1 MAADPLLHR
10 WLGLWQR
17 LGAEAPGLAE
27 TGACIISAYE
37 SSGRFYHTR
46 RHLEDVLQKL
56 DWARTA
62 LIATDDLAEVPEQ
75 GRPVLFDTIELA
87 LWYHD
92 AVYNAKEYD
101 NEMKSRNL
109 FLADGAKN
117 GLPDHIQRDVA
128 MLIDVTAKH
137 RNAKRLDERILC
149 DCDLAI
155 LGAPKAEFDEYDANI
170 RKEYAHV
177 PEQEYEN
184 ARRRV
189 LTGFLRQGKIFKT
202 KAFQA
207 EFGSRARWN
216 LMRRASPVRA
226 WIESVFRGAPG

>member
-1 MAADPLLHR
+1 MAEDPLLAR
-10 WLGLWQR
+10 WLELWRR
-17 LGAEAPGLAE
+17 LGAEAPGLAKA
-27 TGACIISAYE
+27 GAAIISAHE

-56 DWARTA
+56 DWAKSA
-62 LIATDDLAEVPEQ
+62 LVATGDLAEVPEEE
-75 GRPVLFDTIELA
+75 RAVLFDTIELA

-92 AVYNAKEYD
+92 AVYDAKEYD

-109 FLADGAKN
+109 FLGDGAKN
-117 GLPDHIQRDVA
+117 GLPDHIQREVA

-137 RNAKRLDERILC
+137 KNARKLDERILC

-170 RKEYAHV
+170 RREYAHV
-177 PEQEYEN
+177 PGLEYEN

-189 LTGFLRQGKIFKT
+189 LTGFLKQGKIFKT
-202 KAFQA
+202 RAFQA
-207 EFGSRARWN
+207 EFGARARRN

-226 WIESVFRGAPG
+226 WIESLFCKAPG

>member
-1 MAADPLLHR
+1 M
-10 WLGLWQR
+10 GLWRR

-27 TGACIISAYE
+27 TGADIISAYE

-56 DWARTA
+56 DWAKSA
-62 LIATDDLAEVPEQ
+62 LVATDDLADIPEHE
-75 GRPVLFDTIELA
+75 RPVLFDTIELA

-92 AVYNAKEYD
+92 AVYDAKEYD

-109 FLADGAKN
+109 FLGDGAKN
-117 GLPDHIQRDVA
+117 GLPDHIQREVA
-128 MLIDVTAKH
+128 MLIDITAKH
-137 RNAKRLDERILC
+137 KNARKLDERILC

-170 RKEYAHV
+170 RREYAHV
-177 PEQEYEN
+177 PRREYEN

-189 LTGFLRQGKIFKT
+189 LAGFLKQGKIFKT
-202 KAFQA
+202 NAFQA
-207 EFGSRARWN
+207 EFGARARWN
-216 LMRRASPVRA
+216 LMRRTSPVRA
-226 WIESVFRGAPG
+226 WIMSLFCKAPG